1 MAFKEI
7 SVYKVYE
14 LLQNSQSCL
23 HMHEKEKVILISL
36 AKDYDYELIYITDHQ
51 WKRGL
56 FLELIANSTTHL
68 LRQVEKKIVSNWVS
82 DGFYNICYEVPV

>member
-23 HMHEKEKVILISL
+23 HMHEKEKVILTFL
-36 AKDYDYELIYITDHQ
+36 AKGYDYELIYITDNQ

-56 FLELIANSTTHL
+56 LLELIANSTTHF
-68 LRQVEKKIVSNWVS
+68 LRQVEKKIISIWVS
-82 DGFYNICYEVPV
+82 DGFYNICHEVPV